1 MAWSIFTQGGGPSVA
16 LGWATQFLQ
25 RLGAP
30 VTPGN
35 LEFVYQWEK
44 SEGGGGK
51 FNPLNQGPV
60 AGKPWLTTTG
70 QQYGG
75 GAADFASWDAGLE
88 GAYDFLHYN
97 YYKGVLQGLMAN
109 DPVAARTALWQSPWA
124 ASHYGYG
131 SNWANVPIPGGTAT
145 VLPTGPGGGSLDIA
159 GGLKK
164 GIDDGSNPACAWTLT
179 APSVGTPKK
188 LGSIPLPSLT
198 LGGGQLCLLTKEQ
211 VRAGVGM
218 LILGTAVVVGLV
230 GAVVLVAYGLKAAGV
245 EKKANA
251 LLGIMPAGK
260 AVKTGAT
267 KTAKTAPVATT
278 EIPGGTT

>member
-1 MAWSIFTQGGGPSVA
+1 MAWSVFTDGGGPSVA

-60 AGKPWLTTTG
+60 QGKPWLTTTG
-70 QQYGG
+70 SQYGG

-97 YYKGVLQGLMAN
+97 YYKGVLQGLLAN
-109 DPVAARTALWQSPWA
+109 DPIAARQALWASPWA

-131 SNWANVPIPGGTAT
+131 SNWANVPIPGGTKT
-145 VLPTGPGGGSLDIA
+145 VLPAGLGGVGASVT
-159 GGLKK
+159 K
-164 GIDDGSNPACAWTLT
+164 GIDDGTNPACAWTLT

-188 LGSIPLPSLT
+188 LGSIPLPSLSV
-198 LGGGQLCLLTKEQ
+198 GGGQLCILTKEQ

-218 LILGTAVVVGLV
+218 LLLGTAVLVGLV
-230 GAVVLVAYGLKAAGV
+230 GAVVLLAYGLKATGV
-245 EKKANA
+245 ENKANA

-260 AVKTGAT
+260 AVKAGAS
-267 KTAKTAPVATT
+267 KTAKTTAPVETAKYSGSEFT
-278 EIPGGTT
+278 G